1 MKSTKF
7 VHLLLAIA
15 AVIMIAVP
23 VKAQD
28 PNKTDP
34 EKTTDRTT
42 QDPKTN
48 IESGKKQKI
57 RGVIVRREPDSF
69 ILRDDSGADITV
81 NLNSGTQVSERK
93 SNPFR
98 GAKNYG
104 VTSLLRGLA
113 VEVEGR
119 GTDAGALV
127 ADKIRFTN
135 DEYKV
140 ARSIESRVTPVETG
154 LSQTTTRVE
163 QAEGRLTQGEQNAQR
178 LAGQLEELAALANTA
193 NSGAKAAQE
202 TADTALGAAKNAQ
215 AAANSVNERV
225 STLDDY
231 EARQNVTVTFKLNSA
246 MLSEEAKTTLDEL
259 ANQAKEQKGYVIQIT
274 GYASADGNEMRN
286 RRLSERRADAVIRY
300 LATQHDVPLRRMIT
314 PFGFGEDKP
323 VADNTTRE
331 GREQNRRVEVA
342 ILVSKGL
349 AAPSGTTTEN
359 PTNNADA
366 GPATTDSQRQRA
378 SSASTRP

>member
-1 MKSTKF
+1 MKSTRF

-15 AVIMIAVP
+15 AVVMIAVP
-23 VKAQD
+23 AKAQD
-28 PNKTDP
+28 PGP
-34 EKTTDRTT
+34 T
-42 QDPKTN
+42 QDPKMN
-48 IESGKKQKI
+48 IEPGKKQTI

-69 ILRDDSGADITV
+69 ILRDDSGMDVTV
-81 NLNSGTQVSERK
+81 NLSSGTQVTERK

-119 GTDAGALV
+119 GTDAGVLV
-127 ADKIRFTN
+127 ADKIKFTN
-135 DEYKV
+135 AEYKV

-163 QAEGRLTQGEQNAQR
+163 QAEGRLTQSEQNAQR
-178 LAGQLEELAALANTA
+178 LAGQLEELTALANTA
-193 NSGAKAAQE
+193 QGGAKAAQE
-202 TADTALGAAKNAQ
+202 TADTALSTAKNAQ
-215 AAANSVNERV
+215 TAANSVNERV

-231 EARQNVTVTFKLNSA
+231 EARQNIAVTFKLNSA
-246 MLSEEAKTTLDEL
+246 VLSDEAKTTLDEL

-349 AAPSGTTTEN
+349 AAPSSATSEN
-359 PTNNADA
+359 PTTDGA
-366 GPATTDSQRQRA
+366 GTTDAQRRRT
-378 SSASTRP
+378 SSASPRP